1 MESYTLN
8 DLVFVT
14 FEKDLEIYS
23 THVVFKDKLDKFIND
38 KYAMF
43 GVGVA
48 HINKAVACLNGSIGR
63 GDYIK
68 SVKIYH

>member
-1 MESYTLN
+1 MEIN
-8 DLVFVT
+8 DFVFVT
-14 FEKDLEIYS
+14 FEKDLEVRS
-23 THVVFKDKLDKFIND
+23 THVVLKEKLDVFVND

-48 HINKAVACLNGSIGR
+48 HINKAVICLNGSIGR

-68 SVKIYH
+68 SINISH

>member
-1 MESYTLN
+1 MEIN
-8 DLVFVT
+8 DFVFVT
-14 FEKDLEIYS
+14 FTKDFDEVRS
-23 THVVFKDKLDKFIND
+23 THVVLKEKLDDFVND

-48 HINKAVACLNGSIGR
+48 HINKAVMCFNGSIGK

-68 SVKIYH
+68 SINIYH

>member
-1 MESYTLN
+1 MEIN
-8 DLVFVT
+8 DFVFVT
-14 FEKDLEIYS
+14 FTKDFDEVHS
-23 THVVFKDKLDKFIND
+23 THVVLKEKLDDFVND

-48 HINKAVACLNGSIGR
+48 HINKAVMCFNGSIGK

-68 SVKIYH
+68 SINIYH

>member
-1 MESYTLN
+1 MTIE
-8 DLVFVT
+8 DFVFVT
-14 FEKDLEIYS
+14 FTKDFDEVRS
-23 THVVFKDKLDKFIND
+23 THVVLKEKLDDFVND

-48 HINKAVACLNGSIGR
+48 HINKAVMCFNGSIGK

-68 SVKIYH
+68 SINIYH

>member
-1 MESYTLN
+1 MVMTIE
-8 DLVFVT
+8 DFVFVT
-14 FEKDLEIYS
+14 FEKDFEVHS
-23 THVVFKDKLDKFIND
+23 THVVLKEKLDDFVND

-48 HINKAVACLNGSIGR
+48 HINKAVICLNGSIGK

-68 SVKIYH
+68 SVNILNF

>member
-1 MESYTLN
+1 MTID
-8 DLVFVT
+8 DLVFIT
-14 FEKDLEIYS
+14 FEKDFEVCS
-23 THVVFKDKLDKFIND
+23 THVVLKEKLDNFVND

-48 HINKAVACLNGSIGR
+48 QINKAVMYLNGSIGK

-68 SVKIYH
+68 SINIFH

>member
-1 MESYTLN
+1 MTIE

-14 FEKDLEIYS
+14 FEKDFEVRS
-23 THVVFKDKLDKFIND
+23 THVVFKDKLDEFIND
-38 KYAMF
+38 KYAMY

-48 HINKAVACLNGSIGR
+48 YINKAVICLNGSIGR

-68 SVKIYH
+68 SINIYH

>member
-1 MESYTLN
+1 MEIN
-8 DLVFVT
+8 DFVFVT
-14 FEKDLEIYS
+14 FTKDFDEVYS
-23 THVVFKDKLDKFIND
+23 THVVLKEKLDDFVND

-48 HINKAVACLNGSIGR
+48 HINKAVMCFNGSIGK

-68 SVKIYH
+68 SINIYH

>member
-1 MESYTLN
+1 MEIN

-14 FEKDLEIYS
+14 FEKDNEVNS
-23 THVVFKDKLDKFIND
+23 THVVLNEKLNEFIND
-38 KYAMF
+38 KYAMY

-48 HINKAVACLNGSIGR
+48 HINHAVICLNGSIGR

-68 SVKIYH
+68 SINIYH

>member
-1 MESYTLN
+1 MVMTIE
-8 DLVFVT
+8 DFVYIT
-14 FEKDLEIYS
+14 FEKDFEVHS
-23 THVVFKDKLDKFIND
+23 THVVLKEKLDDFVND

-48 HINKAVACLNGSIGR
+48 HINKAVICFNGSIGK

-68 SVKIYH
+68 SINIFH

>member
-1 MESYTLN
+1 MEII
-8 DLVFVT
+8 DFVFVT
-14 FEKDLEIYS
+14 FTKDFDEVRS
-23 THVVFKDKLDKFIND
+23 THVVLKEKLDDFVND

-48 HINKAVACLNGSIGR
+48 HINKAVMCFNGSIGK

-68 SVKIYH
+68 SINIYH

>member
-1 MESYTLN
+1 MTIE
-8 DLVFVT
+8 DFVFVT
-14 FEKDLEIYS
+14 FEKDFEVRS
-23 THVVFKDKLDKFIND
+23 THVVFKDKLDEFIND

-48 HINKAVACLNGSIGR
+48 HINKAVACFNGSIGR

-68 SVKIYH
+68 SINIYH

>member
-1 MESYTLN
+1 MLDNFVY
-8 DLVFVT
+8 VT
-14 FEKDLEIYS
+14 FEKDFEVRS
-23 THVVFKDKLDKFIND
+23 THVVLKEKLDDFVND

-48 HINKAVACLNGSIGR
+48 HINKAVMCFNGSIGK

-68 SVKIYH
+68 SINIYH

>member
-1 MESYTLN
+1 MTID

-14 FEKDLEIYS
+14 FEKDFEVRS
-23 THVVFKDKLDKFIND
+23 THVVFKDKLDEFIND

-68 SVKIYH
+68 TINIYH

>member
-1 MESYTLN
+1 MTIE
-8 DLVFVT
+8 DFVFVT
-14 FEKDLEIYS
+14 FEKDFEVRS
-23 THVVFKDKLDKFIND
+23 THVVFKDKLDEFIND

-48 HINKAVACLNGSIGR
+48 HINKAVMCFNGSIGK

-68 SVKIYH
+68 SINIYH

>member
-1 MESYTLN
+1 MTTE

-14 FEKDLEIYS
+14 FEKDFEVHS
-23 THVVFKDKLDKFIND
+23 THVVLKEKLDDFVND

-48 HINKAVACLNGSIGR
+48 HINKAIICFNGSIGK

-68 SVKIYH
+68 SINIFH

>member
-1 MESYTLN
+1 MEIN
-8 DLVFVT
+8 DFVFVT
-14 FEKDLEIYS
+14 FTNDFDEVRS
-23 THVVFKDKLDKFIND
+23 THVVLKEKLDDFVND

-48 HINKAVACLNGSIGR
+48 HINKAVMCFNGSIGK

-68 SVKIYH
+68 SINIYH